1 MKKQFLIT
9 PTVSVG
15 EIMLGMDRDDVRGI
29 LLDYSE
35 YKNQHDDGNT
45 ADCFEICQVFYN
57 DENKAEFIMFHALD
71 EVELLWGESLLT
83 DMTKDQLVC
92 FFSALDP
99 DIFVEDY
106 GYGIISI
113 ESNRLGVA
121 CYFVKDI
128 ETDES
133 GNDVEVDKVET
144 ISVAVKDY
152 WKDA

>member
-15 EIMLGMDRDDVRGI
+15 EIMFGMDRDAVRDI
-29 LLDYSE
+29 LVHHSE
-35 YKNQHDDGNT
+35 YKNHQEDGNT
-45 ADCFEICQVFYN
+45 ADCFETCQVFYN
-57 DENKAEFIMFHALD
+57 EENKAEFVMFHALD
-71 EVELLWGESLLT
+71 EVELLWGENSLT

-99 DIFVEDY
+99 DIFIEDY

-113 ESNRLGVA
+113 ESNLLGVA

-128 ETDES
+128 ATDES
-133 GNDVEVDKVET
+133 GNEVEIDKVET

-152 WKDA
+152 WQEA